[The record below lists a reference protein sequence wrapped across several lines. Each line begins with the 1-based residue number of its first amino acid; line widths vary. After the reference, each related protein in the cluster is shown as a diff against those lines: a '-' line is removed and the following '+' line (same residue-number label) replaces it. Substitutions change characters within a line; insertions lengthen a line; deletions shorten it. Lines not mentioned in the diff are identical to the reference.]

1 MQVQD
6 EDKDKDEEEEAAYRM
21 VCYILGN
28 TSGRFKKVASAW
40 RLEEFSSRLD

>member
-6 EDKDKDEEEEAAYRM
+6 DEKGKDEDEVKTYRM

-28 TSGRFKKVASAW
+28 ILWRFKKVASAW